1 MLELKLCFSEGL
13 GVGFESSVVE
23 HGAFGKIFND
33 EGIPFLLF
41 VFHSEIEPLVVLLGV
56 GV

>member
-1 MLELKLCFSEGL
+1 LELKLCFSEGL
-13 GVGFESSVVE
+13 GIGFESSVVE
-23 HGAFGKIFND
+23 HGALGKIFND

-41 VFHSEIEPLVVLLGV
+41 VFHSEIEPLVMLLGV